1 MTTRGIMLFLHILG
15 LALWFGVTLAL
26 ALLTVRAN
34 KTEDRRVVAFMYG
47 ASSQLLKGP
56 ALIGMILTIV
66 GGFGLNGAGG
76 FGFFQVTP
84 NHWLF
89 QMQVLGLIAFALAI
103 GIQIPN
109 AGRLARAAEA
119 TANAGE
125 ESASFTRF
133 RKRNALVS
141 AINGLLLILLT
152 LLGTLRPF

>member
-1 MTTRGIMLFLHILG
+1 MTTRGIMLFLHIFG
-15 LALWFGVTLAL
+15 LALWFGVTFAL

-34 KTEDRRVVAFMYG
+34 KTEDRAVVAFIYR
-47 ASSQLLKGP
+47 STSQLLKGP

-66 GGFGLNGAGG
+66 SGFGLAGVG
-76 FGFFQVTP
+76 EFGFFEMTP
-84 NHWLF
+84 HWLF
-89 QMQVLGLIAFALAI
+89 QMQVLGLVAFVLALV
-103 GIQIPN
+103 IQIPN

-141 AINGLLLILLT
+141 AINGLLLIVVT

>member
-1 MTTRGIMLFLHILG
+1 LFLHIFG
-15 LALWFGVTLAL
+15 FALWFGVTLAL

-34 KTEDRRVVAFMYG
+34 KSDDRAVVAFMYR

-56 ALIGMILTIV
+56 ALIGMILTII
-66 GGFGLNGAGG
+66 GGFGLNGVGG
-76 FGFFQVTP
+76 YAFFQVTP
-84 NHWLF
+84 DHWLF
-89 QMQVLGLIAFALAI
+89 QMQVLGLIAFVLAL
-103 GIQIPN
+103 GVQIPN

-141 AINGLLLILLT
+141 AINGLLLIVVT